1 MLPLSA
7 ADVHHASAVLRVR
20 AGEELDIAGP
30 DDRVWRVRVLCA
42 GADGV
47 NAVRLGEVTA
57 VREPRVT
64 LVFGVAKGSKNDDIV
79 EGAVEIGVAQVW
91 PVLTA
96 RSVVKLDAHKRLER
110 GERLRRVAMA
120 AAKQSKRACVPHVAD
135 PSDLSVVLP
144 LLAGFDLVLV
154 AWEEAAG
161 PGLGAAVAAAALSQD
176 ARVAV
181 VVGPEGGLTAHE
193 VATLTHAG
201 AVACTLGATILRAE
215 TAGVV
220 ATALVVHE
228 LGGLGHAL

>member
-7 ADVHHASAVLRVR
+7 ADVHHASVVLRVR

-30 DDRVWRVRVLCA
+30 DGRVWRVRVLCA

-79 EGAVEIGVAQVW
+79 EGAVEIGVA
-91 PVLTA
+91 
-96 RSVVKLDAHKRLER
+96 
-110 GERLRRVAMA
+110 
-120 AAKQSKRACVPHVAD
+120 
-135 PSDLSVVLP
+135 
-144 LLAGFDLVLV
+144 
-154 AWEEAAG
+154 
-161 PGLGAAVAAAALSQD
+161 
-176 ARVAV
+176 
-181 VVGPEGGLTAHE
+181 
-193 VATLTHAG
+193 
-201 AVACTLGATILRAE
+201 TILRAE